1 MQISRDILSELPEEI
16 TYYTLSFLPIR
27 EAART
32 SILAHRWRELWKTSV
47 RFYSCLRLDLLDK
60 RGSSFPERKF
70 IDNPFVMEDEL
81 EFSLYEDAH
90 LKILTTERIGFL
102 NWADHIMQLDC
113 NSVIDTFKLRFYLKK
128 DYSHHIDQWMKTAI
142 AKKAQNFDVDL
153 SCFDEVGITD
163 DPNED
168 LYTFPLC
175 LFSHESRSLVK
186 SLRLTSCIFEPLHS
200 TYFSSMVELQ
210 LESVLL
216 NQDDFTKFLRNC
228 VNLEN
233 LVLDT
238 CSNLVILEICS
249 PKLKHFTLHYCF
261 GLKNVMIDARKL
273 TRFQYY
279 GGELEL
285 SFQNVPRLTNAAIY
299 MGRPSLTYALEKLSS
314 DLPNLESLFLKVA
327 PIQEV
332 KISTQLPLFANLKE
346 VKLMVVTADKTL
358 WDLIYVV
365 RASPYLQSLEY
376 YGHFAA
382 SECEEEKRPSDFVH
396 EHLKEIKLFGYTGT
410 SHEIEFA
417 KYLAKNCIVVEKITI
432 RYKGFNY
439 RRKRGFYEYEDNLDE
454 EEEDQKREM
463 ENRIHEEVAT
473 MLHPNVVLLV
483 D

>member
-16 TYYTLSFLPIR
+16 IYYTLSFLPIR

-47 RFYSCLRLDLLDK
+47 KFFSCLSLDLLDK
-60 RGSSFPERKF
+60 RGSSFPERNYL
-70 IDNPFVMEDEL
+70 DNPFVVDDEL
-81 EFSLYEDAH
+81 EFSLYEEAH

-102 NWADHIMQLDC
+102 KWADQIMQLDC
-113 NSVIDTFKLRFYLKK
+113 NSAIDSFRLRFYLKK

-142 AKKAQNFDVDL
+142 AKKSQNFDVDL
-153 SCFDEVGITD
+153 SCFDEVGIRD

-168 LYTFPLC
+168 LYTFPFC

-186 SLRLTSCIFEPLHS
+186 SLCLTRCIFEPLHS

-216 NQDDFTKFLRNC
+216 NQDFTKFLRNC

-233 LVLDT
+233 LVLVR
-238 CSNLVILEICS
+238 CPNLVNLEICS
-249 PKLKHFTLHYCF
+249 PKLKHCTLCYCYD
-261 GLKNVMIDARKL
+261 LKNVMIDARKL
-273 TRFQYY
+273 TRFEYH

-285 SFQNVPRLTNAAIY
+285 SFQNVPRLTNAGIC
-299 MGRPSLTYALEKLSS
+299 MGQPSLTYALEKLSS
-314 DLPNLESLFLKVA
+314 DLPNLESLFLKVT

-346 VKLMVVTADKTL
+346 VKLMVASADKTL

-376 YGHFAA
+376 YGLYAA

-396 EHLKEIKLFGYTGT
+396 EHLKEIKFFGYTGT

-417 KYLAKNCIVVEKITI
+417 KYLVKNCIAVEKITI
-432 RYKGFNY
+432 RYKFFTY
-439 RRKRGFYEYEDNLDE
+439 RLKRGFYEYEENLNE
-454 EEEDQKREM
+454 EEEDQKKEM
-463 ENRIHEEVAT
+463 ERRIHEEVAT